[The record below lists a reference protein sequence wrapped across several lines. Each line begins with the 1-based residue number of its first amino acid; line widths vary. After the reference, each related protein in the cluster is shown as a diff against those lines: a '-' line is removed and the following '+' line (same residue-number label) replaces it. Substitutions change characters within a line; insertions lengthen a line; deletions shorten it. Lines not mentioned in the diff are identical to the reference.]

1 MGQFLDSMVRQMG
14 REIAHDIYSNLKNEA
29 QSLHP
34 KIEEC
39 ESISEEFK
47 GNDINPWVFSLILFW
62 PLSSIIIIIKLVKYW
77 NKTETNYYVYKA
89 VPIYKPDRRYNS
101 GYRLDEIR
109 KVKYKFTKPSTIE
122 EILARRNRI
131 KKFLFI
137 TIGIPCVLFVILL
150 IISFIQVNC

>member
-39 ESISEEFK
+39 KSISEEFK
-47 GNDINPWVFSLILFW
+47 GNDINPWIFLLVLCCW
-62 PLSSIIIIIKLVKYW
+62 PFSIIILIKYW
-77 NKTETNYYVYKA
+77 NKTETNYYVYKE

-131 KKFLFI
+131 KKILFI
-137 TIGIPCVLFVILL
+137 TIAICLL
-150 IISFIQVNC
+150 LSLLK

>member
-39 ESISEEFK
+39 KSISEEFK
-47 GNDINPWVFSLILFW
+47 GNDINPWIFLLVLYCLPF
-62 PLSSIIIIIKLVKYW
+62 SIIILIKYW
-77 NKTETNYYVYKA
+77 NKTETNYYVYKE

-122 EILARRNRI
+122 EILARRDRI
-131 KKFLFI
+131 KKF
-137 TIGIPCVLFVILL
+137 IGILCILFVICLL
-150 IISFIQVNC
+150 LPLLK

>member
-39 ESISEEFK
+39 KSISEEFK
-47 GNDINPWVFSLILFW
+47 GNDINPWIFLLVLVLFW
-62 PLSSIIIIIKLVKYW
+62 PFSIIMLIKYW
-77 NKTETNYYVYKA
+77 NKTETNYYVYKE

-137 TIGIPCVLFVILL
+137 TIAMCFICNFVYYCLY
-150 IISFIQVNC
+150 

>member
-39 ESISEEFK
+39 KSISEEFK
-47 GNDINPWVFSLILFW
+47 GNDINPWIFLLVLCCPFFIV
-62 PLSSIIIIIKLVKYW
+62 IIIKYW

-89 VPIYKPDRRYNS
+89 VPMYKPDRRYNS
-101 GYRLDEIR
+101 GYRLDGIR

-122 EILARRNRI
+122 EILARRNKI

-137 TIGIPCVLFVILL
+137 TIAMFFICNFVLPLL
-150 IISFIQVNC
+150 K

>member
-39 ESISEEFK
+39 KSISEEFK
-47 GNDINPWVFSLILFW
+47 GNDINPWIFLLVLYCLPF
-62 PLSSIIIIIKLVKYW
+62 SIIILIKYW
-77 NKTETNYYVYKA
+77 NKTETNYYVYKE

-131 KKFLFI
+131 KKF
-137 TIGIPCVLFVILL
+137 IGILCILFVICLL
-150 IISFIQVNC
+150 LPLLK

>member
-39 ESISEEFK
+39 KSISEEFK
-47 GNDINPWVFSLILFW
+47 GNDIHPWIFLLVLCCW
-62 PLSSIIIIIKLVKYW
+62 PFSIIILIKYW
-77 NKTETNYYVYKA
+77 NKTETNYYVYKE

-101 GYRLDEIR
+101 CYRLDEIR

-131 KKFLFI
+131 KKF
-137 TIGIPCVLFVILL
+137 IGILCILFVICLL
-150 IISFIQVNC
+150 LPLLK

>member
-14 REIAHDIYSNLKNEA
+14 REIAHDIYSNLKNET
-29 QSLHP
+29 QILHP

-39 ESISEEFK
+39 KSISEEFK
-47 GNDINPWVFSLILFW
+47 GNDINPWIFLLVLVLFW
-62 PLSSIIIIIKLVKYW
+62 PFSIIMLIKYW
-77 NKTETNYYVYKA
+77 NKTETNYYVYKE

-131 KKFLFI
+131 KKILFI
-137 TIGIPCVLFVILL
+137 TIAMCFIYNFVYYCLY
-150 IISFIQVNC
+150 

>member
-39 ESISEEFK
+39 KSISEEFK
-47 GNDINPWVFSLILFW
+47 GNDINPWIFLLVLFLFG
-62 PLSSIIIIIKLVKYW
+62 PFSIIMLIKYW
-77 NKTETNYYVYKA
+77 NKTETNYYVYKE

-109 KVKYKFTKPSTIE
+109 KVKYKFTKQSTIE

-137 TIGIPCVLFVILL
+137 TIAMCFICNFVYYCLY
-150 IISFIQVNC
+150 